1 MEGQRKSRASEAE
14 IQNLDEQKLSSKFFA
29 IDPELKQFR
38 LSVFYEFLQILTRHI
53 EFEWAWV
60 AVARFGKHPRQ
71 LNPRPMLPEIFSF
84 PRGL

>member
-53 EFEWAWV
+53 ES
-60 AVARFGKHPRQ
+60 
-71 LNPRPMLPEIFSF
+71 N
-84 PRGL
+84 GLGWPWPALGNTLGN